1 MEDFKNELKEV
12 IKRKIIEDSYDGY
25 NCLGCVDNTRAH
37 TCDTTMVEKIESEFN
52 RAFFFYMRRNNDQVR
67 GKLSRAILIE
77 LLADEL
83 PRERA
88 VVKADEIGY
97 HDYVRFGGGTDTVT
111 STSKEEEEEEEENQ

>member
-1 MEDFKNELKEV
+1 
-12 IKRKIIEDSYDGY
+12 
-25 NCLGCVDNTRAH
+25 
-37 TCDTTMVEKIESEFN
+37 MVEKIESEFN

-111 STSKEEEEEEEENQ
+111 STSKEEEENQ